1 MITVPAPPPPDQLRA
16 DVRARAENRPGVYRM
31 LGPRGEVLYVG
42 KSVRVR
48 TRLLSYFR
56 SPRGDKAAEI
66 VSHTHHVD
74 WEYVP
79 SEFAALLLEM
89 RLILAHRPVYN
100 VQHKRNRAFCF
111 LKLTR
116 EAASRVR
123 VAFEVRDDGSWY
135 AGPFRGVGRMREVAR
150 EVADLLELRDCA
162 ARTPM
167 RFADQLDLF
176 GREETPLCLRADLG
190 RCLAPCAGRCTRT
203 EYRARTEVARRFLLG
218 DAEAPLNRL
227 RQRLEAAAERL
238 QFEYAATLRDRLVR
252 LELARDELAER
263 RGAIDALTFVY
274 QPEALHGDA
283 QVYVVRRGLVSAELT
298 APCNA
303 HERAQVAARA
313 SALFHRAPRDDLRPA
328 QAAEILLL
336 ARWFR
341 LHPEE
346 EERVWNSPRG
356 GTARLGRLPLLA

>member
-1 MITVPAPPPPDQLRA
+1 MITVHGPPPPADLRA
-16 DVRARAENRPGVYRM
+16 SVRARAENRPGVYRM

-56 SPRGDKAAEI
+56 SARGEKPAEI

-79 SEFAALLLEM
+79 NEFAALLLEM
-89 RLILAHRPVYN
+89 RLILTHRPVYN

-111 LKLTR
+111 LALSGD
-116 EAASRVR
+116 EAARLRV
-123 VAFEVRDDGSWY
+123 VFEVRDDGGWY
-135 AGPFRGVGRMREVAR
+135 AGPFRGVARMREVAR

-176 GREETPLCLRADLG
+176 GHARTPLCLRADLG
-190 RCLAPCAGRCTRT
+190 RCLGPCAGRCTRT
-203 EYRARTEVARRFLLG
+203 EYHARTDMARRFLGG
-218 DAEAPLNRL
+218 DAREPLARL

-238 QFEYAATLRDRLVR
+238 QFEYAATLRDRVVR

-274 QPEALHGDA
+274 EPAALQDQPR
-283 QVYVVRRGLVSAELT
+283 VYVVRRGLVCAELP
-298 APCNA
+298 APRSPQ
-303 HERAQVAARA
+303 ERMQVAARA
-313 SALFHRAPRDDLRPA
+313 SALFRRAPRDDLRPA

-346 EERVWNSPRG
+346 HERVWSSPRG
-356 GTARLGRLPLLA
+356 SERLDRFPVLA